1 MNDMFNKSIKTITT
15 VVGMICATSIGKEGI
30 KQLGDYKKEKNKN
43 NCELDKVKAITE
55 CETNKVKAVEEGKLN
70 KQKEK
75 TKRCAMRC
83 KTVTDVAPDVSTGL
97 ARFAL

>member
-1 MNDMFNKSIKTITT
+1 
-15 VVGMICATSIGKEGI
+15 MICAASAVNSFGREGV
-30 KQLGDYKKEKNKN
+30 KQLGEYQKEKNKN
-43 NCELDKVKAITE
+43 KCDLDKVKAVAE

-83 KTVTDVAPDVSTGL
+83 KTVTDVVPDVSTVL
-97 ARFAL
+97 ARLAL